1 MKKAEFLGILCI
13 PIKGKRA
20 VWNKSE
26 SSAPDKSWKPQD
38 YRTYKLSVQEWGF
51 YSVKGL
57 ALGAGAAWLF
67 YRSFF
72 ALILCIPFMVLMV
85 RRGQKKMQSNRK
97 ERLARQFRDS
107 LTSLASALSAGYS
120 VENAVEEAKKEMIS
134 VYGREGMIVEEL
146 EFLNRKLRMNCPV
159 EQAFADL
166 AARSGLDEIR
176 QLADVFAIAKR
187 SGGDLVKILNRTAET
202 LRSEARMKEEIRTIM
217 AGKRLEQKIM
227 SGMPAAM
234 LLYVSIGN
242 PGFTDPLY
250 QGILGRTVMSGCL
263 LVYGLAV
270 FWGERIIGRTLEGES

>member
-13 PIKGKRA
+13 PTKGKKD

-38 YRTYKLSVQEWGF
+38 YRTYKLSAQEWGF

-72 ALILCIPFMVLMV
+72 ALIFCIPFMVLTV
-85 RRGQKKMQSNRK
+85 RRGQKKMQSGRK

-187 SGGDLVKILNRTAET
+187 S
-202 LRSEARMKEEIRTIM
+202 EARMKEEIRTIM